1 MGKKIIFIGPPGAGK
16 TTLRKV
22 FFEGESSSNL
32 LDYALEPTHG
42 KESVIL
48 QLNEDV
54 GVFDL
59 AGQENTRW
67 FETDDK
73 EIFYD
78 TKILIVVIDITTD
91 HEKILEFIRKVI
103 KIRNEITPTA
113 IIYILI
119 HKIDLV
125 AQKTIKT
132 LKYKISDVI
141 GEEKLVKIAFT
152 SIQKIFFPSTFSL
165 FMDIL
170 DICISERGTPKRI
183 DLDLLQNIIDF
194 LYELQ
199 KSVLIS
205 KNDLQIRLK
214 APDEIIDSISKLL
227 SNKGHIDI
235 SKINDRTI
243 FSLTD
248 KGKNYFKEILD
259 KFSLQKLIKFDKED
273 YKTESALGPKIP
285 PYLGFLVA
293 DKDGKTMINTEV
305 FDGAFDLFLNAEEG
319 AMKTDFELIPM
330 FISAL
335 EKFSEEINI
344 NDLAGFQLK
353 GTNIEM
359 QTLSFEL
366 YTVTLFINPKTNV
379 KFFEDLIR
387 EWFENLFEL
396 HRKELESAIE
406 TGYMSRVYKLNQEG
420 REWLENLNQRYK
432 DMAINLEI
440 FDFDQAKVLYHHIDD
455 ISSDINFKYT
465 LVLQKIKKL
474 KMDLMKAILVE
485 DFLEV
490 KEIAGKIREIT
501 V

>member
-1 MGKKIIFIGPPGAGK
+1 MGKKIIFVGPPGAGK

-48 QLNEDV
+48 QLSEDV

-103 KIRNEITPTA
+103 KIRNELTPTA

-132 LKYKISDVI
+132 LKYKISDEI

-152 SIQKIFFPSTFSL
+152 SIQKIYFPSTFSL

-170 DICISERGTPKRI
+170 DTCISERVTPKRI
-183 DLDLLQNIIDF
+183 DLDLLKNTIDF

-227 SNKGHIDI
+227 SNKGHIDV

-259 KFSLQKLIKFDKED
+259 KFSLQKLIKFEKEH
-273 YKTESALGPKIP
+273 YKTESALGPKVP

-293 DKDGKTMINTEV
+293 DKDGKTMINVEV
-305 FDGAFDLFLNAEEG
+305 FDGAFDLFLKPEEG

-344 NDLAGFQLK
+344 NNLAGFQLK

-406 TGYMSRVYKLNQEG
+406 TGYISIVHKLNQEG

-432 DMAINLEI
+432 DMAMNLEI

-455 ISSDINFKYT
+455 IFADINFKYT

-474 KMDLMKAILVE
+474 KIDLMKAILVE

-490 KEIAGKIREIT
+490 KEIAGKIREIK